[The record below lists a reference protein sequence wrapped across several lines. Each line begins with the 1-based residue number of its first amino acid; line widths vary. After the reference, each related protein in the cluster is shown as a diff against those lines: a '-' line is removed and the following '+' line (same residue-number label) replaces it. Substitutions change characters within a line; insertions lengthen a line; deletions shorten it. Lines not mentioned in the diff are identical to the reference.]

1 MAKYAT
7 YFRVSTEN
15 QGKSGLG
22 LQAQQEA
29 VQRFMK
35 ADDAM
40 VAEFTEVE
48 SGKRHQN
55 RPQLAATL
63 DSSQGWE
70 HQRLMKV
77 LRQVVS
83 DFTVVIRSHQG
94 DYLLAP

>member
-35 ADDAM
+35 QDDSCCACLERPTIEHVCGDAVARKVSM
-40 VAEFTEVE
+40 VASRV
-48 SGKRHQN
+48 G
-55 RPQLAATL
+55 RPAAF
-63 DSSQGWE
+63 E
-70 HQRLMKV
+70 RRLIM
-77 LRQVVS
+77 
-83 DFTVVIRSHQG
+83 
-94 DYLLAP
+94 